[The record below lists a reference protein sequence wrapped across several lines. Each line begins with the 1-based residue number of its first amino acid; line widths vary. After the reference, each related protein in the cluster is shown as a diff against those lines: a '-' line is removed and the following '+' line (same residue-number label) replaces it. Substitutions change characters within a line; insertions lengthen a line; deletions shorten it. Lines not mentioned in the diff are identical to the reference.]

1 MSVSYCLEHSF
12 IQKLFSF
19 TLCHFERS
27 SGVKVRTWSF
37 RWVVSCN
44 VLSKVSAAVF
54 ENESERCPGVGLAHV
69 KRVGCFRAEAPACT
83 QVVKVATLADSS
95 CGVGVVIGEALVDA
109 AVAFDGLKQT

>member
-1 MSVSYCLEHSF
+1 M
-12 IQKLFSF
+12 
-19 TLCHFERS
+19 
-27 SGVKVRTWSF
+27 RTWSF

-44 VLSKVSAAVF
+44 VRSKVSAAVS
-54 ENESERCPGVGLAHV
+54 ENESERCPGVGRAHV

-83 QVVKVATLADSS
+83 QVVKVAPLADSS